1 MKSKRPLAKSELAL
15 WRAATADVR
24 PLVDQPAKTAAPAQ
38 SPKAKPPEVAAPAKT
53 AHAPK
58 LPKDKPPP
66 PPPRGARPLDPTRP
80 VDIDRRSWARL
91 KRGQVEIERTLDL
104 HGRTQTEAHGA
115 LNRFLTMAH
124 AAGLRCVLVV
134 TGKGGGE
141 GRGVL
146 RQMVPRWLG
155 EPTHR
160 SYVLTFCPAQ
170 PRHGGNGALYVLL
183 KRRRDGRG

>member
-1 MKSKRPLAKSELAL
+1 MKVKRPLTKSELDL
-15 WRAATADVR
+15 WRRATADVR
-24 PLVDQPAKTAAPAQ
+24 PLADMPAKEGSLPTRSKMGAFEAGTR
-38 SPKAKPPEVAAPAKT
+38 PKAN
-53 AHAPK
+53 HAPK
-58 LPKDKPPP
+58 LAKDKPPR
-66 PPPRGARPLDPTRP
+66 PRSVRPLDPTNP

-115 LNRFLTMAH
+115 LNRFLTMAY

-141 GRGVL
+141 GRGIL

-155 EPTHR
+155 EATHR
-160 SYVLTFCPAQ
+160 PYVLTYCPAQ
-170 PRHGGNGALYVLL
+170 PRHGGDGALYVLL
-183 KRRRDGRG
+183 KRRRDGPGRR